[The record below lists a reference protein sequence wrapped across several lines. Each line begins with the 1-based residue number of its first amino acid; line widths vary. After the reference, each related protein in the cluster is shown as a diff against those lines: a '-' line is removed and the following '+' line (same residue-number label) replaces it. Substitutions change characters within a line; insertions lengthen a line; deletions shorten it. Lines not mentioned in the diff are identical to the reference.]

1 MHLLRERKISVEQ
14 CSIDEPLSHRDSIWI
29 GTPQEV
35 ALRQSEGRP
44 IAAEL
49 ESIDEMIEEA
59 TQWALLCPISNVFE
73 FDVDLYLGL
82 IRGEQSE

>member
-35 ALRQSEGRP
+35 AQRQSEGRP

-49 ESIDEMIEEA
+49 
-59 TQWALLCPISNVFE
+59 
-73 FDVDLYLGL
+73 
-82 IRGEQSE
+82 